1 MSTIQLI
8 VLDVDGT
15 MTNSHITYSENGDEI
30 KSFNVKDG
38 LAIASWRRL
47 GRQVAIITGRRSKI
61 VERRAKELR
70 IEHFYQ
76 GVENKKEVLEALLE
90 KLEISMDHVAA
101 IGDDLNDLSMLKAAA
116 VSFVPRD
123 ASAYVDKIAD
133 VILTKKGGDGAVREM
148 IEYLIKKEG
157 LEKAYL
163 ELWD

>member
-1 MSTIQLI
+1 VSIELI

-15 MTNSHITYSENGDEI
+15 MTDSRITYSETGDEI

-47 GRQVAIITGRRSKI
+47 GRQVAIITGRSSKI
-61 VERRAKELR
+61 VARRAQELR

-76 GVENKKEVLEALLE
+76 GVHNKREVLESLLE
-90 KLEISMDHVAA
+90 KLDISMENVAA

-133 VILTKKGGDGAVREM
+133 VVLTKKGGDGAVREM

-157 LEKAYL
+157 IEEKYL
-163 ELWD
+163 ALWD